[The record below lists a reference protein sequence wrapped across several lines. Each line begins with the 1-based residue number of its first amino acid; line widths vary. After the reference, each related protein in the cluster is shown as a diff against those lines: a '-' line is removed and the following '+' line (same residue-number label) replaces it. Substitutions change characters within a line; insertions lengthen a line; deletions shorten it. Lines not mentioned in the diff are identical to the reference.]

1 MLCYKRYTCYAY
13 YTCSTHLTHKVHVI
27 HVTDVRHVHDTQVAN
42 VAQAYKQVR
51 PTCII
56 LIRRVILLK
65 LKHLDDVAGTR
76 AGRRRRCRKTFSL
89 CLEMVSIYL
98 FK

>member
-56 LIRRVILLK
+56 LIRRVILLTTLPEPEPAGDEGVAK
-65 LKHLDDVAGTR
+65 LFLS
-76 AGRRRRCRKTFSL
+76 FSKWFL
-89 CLEMVSIYL
+89 FIYL
-98 FK
+98 NK